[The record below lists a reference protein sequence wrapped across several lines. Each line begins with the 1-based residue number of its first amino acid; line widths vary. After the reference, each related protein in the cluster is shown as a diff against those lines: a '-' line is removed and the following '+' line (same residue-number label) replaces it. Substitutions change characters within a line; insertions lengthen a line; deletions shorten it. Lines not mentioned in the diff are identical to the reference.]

1 MLYLRLAGLSFL
13 LSFTVVRGDTITLT
27 NSNQVGAYHGV
38 EDTSIESTAPDASFG
53 GAQTL
58 IVGSDAKALI
68 RFSTASL
75 PPGTKVDHASLE
87 LTLEKIDGDWKDAEL
102 VVYPVATG
110 AAGWSSGK
118 ADGQPENGATC
129 WNYLLYAET
138 KNIQTG
144 LAMHTPMVGQKGFA
158 QAGTDYVN
166 APLAR
171 LKISPGATNFHVSLP
186 LADTKIVQAWIDN
199 PAQNPGVL
207 LVVEGLTP
215 GANAHAVFS
224 SSETSAP
231 NAGPALVLDTQAAP
245 NTMATTGTATGAG
258 VIHYELKN
266 AGLISLNVYDA
277 QGQVV
282 REMLHAAERSVGPHD
297 EAWDGLDET
306 GQKLPPGNYSWKLLE
321 TQGLK
326 AEYLMTLGLSVDYFN
341 LWPGNHL
348 GITGVAADATGVYF
362 GSGCSEARGFVMKM
376 APDGKQLWAVNRNWF
391 EEWQGPDSL
400 AVDGNNVFLMQENYN
415 IARISADKG
424 TGEVIWNFVYD
435 PSKPKDRPASTRDDG
450 GWVKMKLG
458 QATQTSAVDLAAG
471 KGKLVM
477 SYENFGC
484 IRWIDQTTGKKLSEA
499 KVPEPLGVAIDNDGR
514 ALVISGGA
522 VLVVDENGPTGLPLI
537 SADKLTSP
545 WRLSVNRTTG
555 DIWVAERGKSQ
566 QVKRFSAKGDLLQTF
581 GALGGRPAQGLYDGS
596 VGFRNINAI
605 AAAPDGSFWIS
616 EAFAAP
622 RRLAH
627 FGADGK
633 LIREW
638 YGPQMY
644 ANRASADPADPSIVW
659 LDSMWGE
666 VIQARVDYANK
677 SWKVLA
683 TYSYMDPLQPRYH
696 HEGGMWFVR
705 HVGDKT
711 YLANEDN
718 PDVFLVDE
726 PGRRLVPMFQVG
738 AAFYPGGNA
747 GWQIPP
753 ELRPAESPW
762 PGQTAPDPRPPA
774 PWDFIWHNTT
784 GGPEIALKDMVF
796 GKELYTFAHQAFVRS
811 DLTYVAN
818 VGVSWKEAN
827 NSWVRQGGASVLKPA
842 MSALGAPVYDMTQA
856 GNLPLKLPPFLG
868 DTRGIWEDTDGS
880 IFTIHNTTK
889 TRDGKGP
896 FGVGKTASGIGG
908 NFVAKWSADGTLK
921 WIVGHHTAAAKPGP
935 GEVRNFYRIAGTVKG
950 CIAVND
956 IDYSMTHVWDQDGLW
971 VGRLLENGVT
981 TPTIPADAYVL
992 CGENFGGYVFENS
1005 QDGQIYFLGD
1015 SYNATPIYR
1024 ITGWDKFERQR
1035 GAVEL
1040 K

>member
-1 MLYLRLAGLSFL
+1 MFYLRLAAL
-13 LSFTVVRGDTITLT
+13 LSLFATAIVRGDTIHLT

-53 GAQTL
+53 GTRTL
-58 IVGSDAKALI
+58 AVGSDAKTLI

-75 PPGTKVDHASLE
+75 PPGTEVDHATLE
-87 LTLEKIDGDWKDAEL
+87 LTLEKIEGNWKDAEL
-102 VVYPVATG
+102 VVYPVAAG

-118 ADGQPENGATC
+118 ANGQPENGATC

-144 LAMHTPMVGQKGFA
+144 LAMHTPMVGQKGFV
-158 QAGTDYVN
+158 QAGTDYVD

-171 LKISPGATNFHVSLP
+171 VKLSPGAMNQRISLP
-186 LADTKIVQAWIDN
+186 LADMKIVQAWIDN

-207 LVVEGLTP
+207 LVAEGLP
-215 GANAHAVFS
+215 AGAQARAIFS
-224 SSETSAP
+224 SSETATP
-231 NAGPALVLDTQAAP
+231 DAGPALTLDTQAAP
-245 NTMATTGTATGAG
+245 SLAATGAG
-258 VIHYELKN
+258 VIHYELKT

-282 REMLHAAERSVGPHD
+282 RELLHAAERSAGPHD
-297 EAWDGLDET
+297 ESWDGVDAA
-306 GQKLPPGNYSWKLLE
+306 GQKLPPSSYSWKLLE
-321 TQGLK
+321 TQGLH

-348 GITGVAADATGVYF
+348 GITGVAVDDSGVYF

-400 AVDGNNVFLMQENYN
+400 AVDGNNVFLMQENYD

-424 TGEVIWNFVYD
+424 TGEVIWNLVYD

-450 GWVKMKLG
+450 GWVKMKMG

-471 KGKLVM
+471 RRKLVM

-484 IRWIDQTTGKKLSEA
+484 IRWIDQATGKIVSEA

-522 VLVVDENGPTGLPLI
+522 VLVVDDADPTGIPLI

-555 DIWVAERGKSQ
+555 DIWVAERGSGQ
-566 QVKRFSAKGDLLQTF
+566 QVKRFSAKGELLQTF

-644 ANRASADPADPSIVW
+644 ANRASIDPADPSIVW
-659 LDSMWGE
+659 MDSTWGE
-666 VIQARVDYANK
+666 VIQAKVDYAQK

-683 TYSYMDPLQPRYH
+683 TYSYMNPLQPRYH
-696 HEGGMWFVR
+696 HEHGMWFVR
-705 HVGDKT
+705 HVGGKT
-711 YLANEDN
+711 YLAKETEPN
-718 PDVFLVDE
+718 VFLVDE
-726 PGRRLVPMFQVG
+726 PGRRLVPMTTVG

-753 ELRPAESPW
+753 ELRPAQDPW
-762 PGQTAPDPRPPA
+762 PGQTAPDPKPPE
-774 PWDFIWHNTT
+774 PWDFVYQNTSGAT
-784 GGPEIALKDMVF
+784 QVSPKDITF
-796 GKELYTFAHQAFVRS
+796 GRELYTFPFQSFVRS
-811 DLTYVAN
+811 NLTYVTTL
-818 VGVSWKEAN
+818 GVSWKEPN
-827 NSWVRQGGASVLKPA
+827 NSWVRKGGPTILKPTSI
-842 MSALGAPVYDMTQA
+842 SAIGAPVYDLTQA
-856 GNLPLKLPPFLG
+856 GNLPLKIPDFLG
-868 DTRGIWEDTDGS
+868 AIRSIWEDDAGN
-880 IFTIHNTTK
+880 IFTAHNTVK
-889 TRDGKGP
+889 THDGKGP
-896 FGVGKTASGIGG
+896 FGVGKTASGVGG
-908 NFVAKWSADGTLK
+908 NFVAKWGADGSLK
-921 WIVGHHTAAAKPGP
+921 WAVGQHTAAAKPGP
-935 GEVRNFYRIAGTVKG
+935 GEARNLYRIAGTVKG
-950 CIAVND
+950 CVAVND

-971 VGRLLENGVT
+971 VGRLLENGLI

-992 CGENFGGYVFENS
+992 CGENFGGYVFENN
-1005 QDGQIYFLGD
+1005 QDGQVYFLGD
-1015 SYNATPIYR
+1015 SYNATPVYR
-1024 ITGWDKFERQR
+1024 ITGWDKFERQQ
-1035 GAVEL
+1035 GAVDL